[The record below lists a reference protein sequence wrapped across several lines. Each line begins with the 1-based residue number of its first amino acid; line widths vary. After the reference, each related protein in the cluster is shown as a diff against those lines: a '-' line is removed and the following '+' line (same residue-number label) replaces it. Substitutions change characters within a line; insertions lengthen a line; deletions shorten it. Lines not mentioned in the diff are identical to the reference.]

1 MAEPHGLG
9 DEDGDGGGPWPA
21 FVDLLAA
28 TTLLF
33 LILFAAVAVPAL
45 RGAGE
50 AQGRRNTLDNIEARI
65 QLAEEA
71 NPSVVVDLV
80 GDYLRVRI
88 GGDATFP
95 QNRYE
100 LSQLRTEGKQIL
112 REIGQLLQGGAVL
125 DSIDQIQVVGHTS
138 VEGSDERNWML
149 AAARAATVSLF
160 LIDSVG
166 IPACRVSALGRSRYY
181 PIDPEG
187 ASRGGIN
194 PDDRRIELEIR
205 PIVPSDTVQ
214 RQRRSSCVDV
224 VTR

>member
-1 MAEPHGLG
+1 MAGPHGLDD
-9 DEDGDGGGPWPA
+9 DEQEGGGPWPA
-21 FVDLLAA
+21 FADLLAA

-45 RGAGE
+45 RGAGAE
-50 AQGRRNTLDNIEARI
+50 QARRNTLDIIESRI
-65 QLAEEA
+65 QPAEE
-71 NPSVVVDLV
+71 SDSTVVVDRI

-100 LSQLRTEGKQIL
+100 LAQLRAEGKEIL
-112 REIGQLLQGGAVL
+112 HRIGQLLQQGEIL

-138 VEGSDERNWML
+138 VEGSDELNWML
-149 AAARAATVSLF
+149 SASRAATVSLF

-166 IPACRVSALGRSRYY
+166 IPSCRVSALGRSRYY
-181 PIDPEG
+181 PIDPGSAAEG
-187 ASRGGIN
+187 GVN

-205 PIVPSDTVQ
+205 PIVPSDSVQ
-214 RQRRSSCVDV
+214 QRRRASCVE
-224 VTR
+224 